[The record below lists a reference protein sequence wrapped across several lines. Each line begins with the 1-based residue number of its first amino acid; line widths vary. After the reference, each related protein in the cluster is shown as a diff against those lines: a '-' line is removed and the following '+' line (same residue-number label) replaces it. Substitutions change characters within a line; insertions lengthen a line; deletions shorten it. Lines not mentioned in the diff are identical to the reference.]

1 MADLESELDNLY
13 AARGAMEV
21 LFVGLCNALRQH
33 GLTNVVIE
41 AFDYADN
48 VSTMTAIKIG
58 EADRSAQ
65 SIKIAQIIEN
75 LRIGVIPD
83 HNELK
88 R

>member
-1 MADLESELDNLY
+1 MADVESELDNLY

-33 GLTNVVIE
+33 GLTDVVVE

-48 VSTMTAIKIG
+48 VATMAALKLG

-65 SIKIAQIIEN
+65 SIKTGQIIEN
-75 LRIGVIPD
+75 LRMGVIPD
-83 HNELK
+83 HNKLK